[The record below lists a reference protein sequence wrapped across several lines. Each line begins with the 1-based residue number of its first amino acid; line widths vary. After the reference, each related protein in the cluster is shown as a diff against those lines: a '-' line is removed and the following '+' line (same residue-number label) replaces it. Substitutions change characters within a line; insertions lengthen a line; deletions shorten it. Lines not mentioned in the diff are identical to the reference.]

1 MSRIFTAEELLAY
14 DGAEASKPVYIAV
27 KGVVYD
33 VSASRE
39 FYGKGGPYE
48 AFAGRECSRA
58 LAIMKVDAAE
68 CNGNL
73 EDCTEKQLKT
83 LDDWIA
89 KFNTKYTVVG
99 KAAEPGSAEEAD
111 AATRRAAAKPGS
123 SGKWQDEQ
131 VDMDEIRKTMM
142 RQSPF
147 TPGLLTTLVIVGLLT
162 ALAGYILYIDMTG
175 QQPLEPHTEL

>member
-1 MSRIFTAEELLAY
+1 MSHTFTVEELLAY
-14 DGAEASKPVYIAV
+14 DGSDASKPVYIAV

-73 EDCTEKQLKT
+73 DDCTEKQLKT

-89 KFNTKYTVVG
+89 KFNTKYAVVG
-99 KAAEPGSAEEAD
+99 KVATAAAAAAE
-111 AATRRAAAKPGS
+111 
-123 SGKWQDEQ
+123 
-131 VDMDEIRKTMM
+131 
-142 RQSPF
+142 
-147 TPGLLTTLVIVGLLT
+147 
-162 ALAGYILYIDMTG
+162 
-175 QQPLEPHTEL
+175 

>member
-1 MSRIFTAEELLAY
+1 MARTFTPEELLAY
-14 DGAEASKPVYIAV
+14 DGSDSSKPVYIAV

-73 EDCTEKQLKT
+73 ADCTEKQLKT
-83 LDDWIA
+83 LEDWIA

-99 KAAEPGSAEEAD
+99 KAGEGGPAAE
-111 AATRRAAAKPGS
+111 AAGAKPAP
-123 SGKWQDEQ
+123 SGRWQDEK
-131 VDMDEIRKTMM
+131 VDLDEIRKAML

-147 TPGLLTTLVIVGLLT
+147 TPELLATLIIVGLLT